1 MTSSYFRNLMLLALL
16 LIFVC
21 NADHGADHSDDDYGP
36 DPEPSEEPA

>member
-21 NADHGADHSDDDYGP
+21 RAEDDPTPGADDPFGP
-36 DPEPSEEPA
+36 DGPEPLQ